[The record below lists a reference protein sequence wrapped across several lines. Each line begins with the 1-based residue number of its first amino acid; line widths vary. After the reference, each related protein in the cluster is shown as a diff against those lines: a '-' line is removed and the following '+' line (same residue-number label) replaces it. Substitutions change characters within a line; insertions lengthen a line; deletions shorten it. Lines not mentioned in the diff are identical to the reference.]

1 MKKLGLASRILV
13 GLLIGVVVGLILQ
26 PFPKVAQTYVKPF
39 GDLFLN
45 LIRMIIV
52 PLVLAS
58 LVVGTASIENI
69 RKLGRIGAKTIAY
82 YLLTTALAVIIG
94 LIMGN
99 LMQPGSGLTLPTDA
113 QVTAAKPPS
122 LVSVLL
128 NMVPTNPIKAMVDAN
143 MLQIIVFS
151 IFVGI
156 AITLVGERAK
166 VVFNFF
172 DGLAEVSYKIVRIIM
187 WYAPIGV
194 FALIVPTVATHG
206 AKVLLP
212 LLKLI
217 IALYIG
223 LAIHAGVVYSL
234 LVKTMGKMNP
244 GEFFKKVAPAMLV
257 AFTTSSS
264 SATLPVTMNVAEK
277 ELNVPK
283 SISSFTLPLG
293 ATINMDGTALY
304 QGICALFVAQ
314 IFGISLSFSQQLTIV
329 LTATLA
335 SIGTAG
341 VPGAGLIMLTMVL
354 TSVGLPMEGIALIAG
369 VDRILDMGRTCLNV
383 TGDLVGTLVIHRS
396 EKA

>member
-26 PFPKVAQTYVKPF
+26 PFPKVAQTYIKPF

-58 LVVGTASIENI
+58 LVVGTASVENI
-69 RKLGRIGAKTIAY
+69 RKLGRVGAKTIAY
-82 YLLTTALAVIIG
+82 YLFTTALAVIIG

-151 IFVGI
+151 IFLGI

-172 DGLAEVSYKIVRIIM
+172 DGLAEASYKIVRIIM

-244 GEFFKKVAPAMLV
+244 GEFFKKAAPAMLV
-257 AFTTSSS
+257 AFTTCSS
-264 SATLPVTMNVAEK
+264 SATLPVTMDVAEK

-314 IFGISLSFSQQLTIV
+314 IFGISLSFSQQLAIV

-341 VPGAGLIMLTMVL
+341 VPGAGLIMLTMVF

-383 TGDLVGTLVIHRS
+383 TGDMVGTLIIHRS

>member
-1 MKKLGLASRILV
+1 
-13 GLLIGVVVGLILQ
+13 
-26 PFPKVAQTYVKPF
+26 
-39 GDLFLN
+39 
-45 LIRMIIV
+45 
-52 PLVLAS
+52 
-58 LVVGTASIENI
+58 
-69 RKLGRIGAKTIAY
+69 
-82 YLLTTALAVIIG
+82 LLTTALAVVIG

-113 QVTAAKPPS
+113 KVTAAKPPS
-122 LVSVLL
+122 LVDVLL
-128 NMVPTNPIKAMVDAN
+128 NMVPTNPIRAMVDAN

-166 VVFNFF
+166 VLFNFF
-172 DGLAEVSYKIVRIIM
+172 DGLAEASYKIVRIIM

-244 GEFFKKVAPAMLV
+244 GEFFKKVSPAMLV
-257 AFTTSSS
+257 AFTTCSS
-264 SATLPVTMNVAEK
+264 SATLPVTMDVTEK

-283 SISSFTLPLG
+283 SISSFMLPLG

-314 IFGISLSFSQQLTIV
+314 IFGISLSFSQQLAIV

-354 TSVGLPMEGIALIAG
+354 TSVGLPIEGIALIAG

-383 TGDLVGTLVIHRS
+383 TGDMVGALVIHRT

>member
-26 PFPKVAQTYVKPF
+26 PFPQVARTYIKPF

-58 LVVGTASIENI
+58 LVVGTASVENI
-69 RKLGRIGAKTIAY
+69 RKLGRIGVKTIAY
-82 YLLTTALAVIIG
+82 YLLTTALAVVIG

-113 QVTAAKPPS
+113 KVTAAKPPS
-122 LVSVLL
+122 LVDVLL
-128 NMVPTNPIKAMVDAN
+128 NMVPTNPIRAMVDAN

-166 VVFNFF
+166 VLFNFF
-172 DGLAEVSYKIVRIIM
+172 DGLAEASYKIVRIIM

-244 GEFFKKVAPAMLV
+244 GEFFKKVSPAMLV
-257 AFTTSSS
+257 AFTTCSS
-264 SATLPVTMNVAEK
+264 SATLPVTMDVTEK

-283 SISSFTLPLG
+283 SISSFMLPLG

-354 TSVGLPMEGIALIAG
+354 TSVGLPMEGIALLLAW
-369 VDRILDMGRTCLNV
+369 
-383 TGDLVGTLVIHRS
+383 TGSWTWEGPV
-396 EKA
+396 

>member
-26 PFPKVAQTYVKPF
+26 PFPKVAQTYIKPF

-58 LVVGTASIENI
+58 LVVGTASVENI
-69 RKLGRIGAKTIAY
+69 RKLGRVGAKTIAY

-151 IFVGI
+151 IFLGI

-172 DGLAEVSYKIVRIIM
+172 DGLAEASYKIVRIIM

-206 AKVLLP
+206 AKVLMP

-244 GEFFKKVAPAMLV
+244 GEFFKKAAPAMLV
-257 AFTTSSS
+257 AFTTCSS
-264 SATLPVTMNVAEK
+264 SATLPVTMDVAEK

-314 IFGISLSFSQQLTIV
+314 IFGISLSFSQQLAIV

-383 TGDLVGTLVIHRS
+383 TGDIVGTLIIHRS